1 MKYFSIYELYR
12 SSVAT
17 REGIDN
23 TPGEEVKK
31 SLILLVDNVLDPLRE
46 WYGKPITVNSGYR
59 CPRLN
64 EAVGGV
70 EDSQHVRGEA
80 ADIDTGNVVENRRL
94 FEHVRDQLE
103 FDQLI
108 WESGG
113 AWVHVSYKKVGNRKQ
128 VLSL

>member
-1 MKYFSIYELYR
+1 MRWFTMEELCS
-12 SSVAT
+12 SSVAA

-23 TPGEEVKK
+23 TPGEEVKAR
-31 SLILLVDNVLDPLRE
+31 LTELVDEVLDPLRE
-46 WYGKPITVNSGYR
+46 WYGRPIRVNSGFR

-108 WESGG
+108 WECGG

>member
-1 MKYFSIYELYR
+1 MRWFTMEELYS
-12 SSVAT
+12 SSVAA

-23 TPGEEVKK
+23 TPGEEVKAR
-31 SLILLVDNVLDPLRE
+31 LTELVDEVLDPLRE
-46 WYGKPITVNSGYR
+46 WYGRPIRVNSGFR

-108 WESGG
+108 WECGG

>member
-1 MKYFSIYELYR
+1 MRWFTMEELCS
-12 SSVAT
+12 SSVAA

-23 TPGEEVKK
+23 TPGEEVKAR
-31 SLILLVDNVLDPLRE
+31 LTELVDEVLDPLRD
-46 WYGKPITVNSGYR
+46 WYGRPIRVNSGFR

-94 FEHVRDQLE
+94 FEHVRDYLE

-108 WESGG
+108 WECGG

>member
-1 MKYFSIYELYR
+1 MEELCS
-12 SSVAT
+12 SSVAA

-23 TPGEEVKK
+23 TPGEEVKAR
-31 SLILLVDNVLDPLRE
+31 LTELVDEVLDPLRE
-46 WYGKPITVNSGYR
+46 WYGRPIRVNSGFR

-94 FEHVRDQLE
+94 FEHVRDYLE

>member
-1 MKYFSIYELYR
+1 M
-12 SSVAT
+12 AT

-46 WYGKPITVNSGYR
+46 WYGNPITVNSGYR
-59 CPRLN
+59 CPRLY

-108 WESGG
+108 WECGG